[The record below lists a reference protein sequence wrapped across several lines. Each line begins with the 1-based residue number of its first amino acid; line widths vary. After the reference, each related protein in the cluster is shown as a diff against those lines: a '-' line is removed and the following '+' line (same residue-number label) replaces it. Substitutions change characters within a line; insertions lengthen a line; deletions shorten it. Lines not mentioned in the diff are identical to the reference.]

1 MSHNACGPIN
11 HRDRSSCRRGLWLL
25 VTLAMLEVVGLVGA
39 DAAADDAATQP
50 VGSSPLALLDLPQ
63 AGSLAGRLVDAPAEA
78 IGSRTTLLWQSPAFV
93 GPFEFALD
101 GIVGIRFPQS
111 EKPRLPEAAGDWRI
125 ELVSG
130 DQFAGGIE
138 SIDERHVVA
147 TIGSAAS
154 PTRLVVRR
162 DVVKSVFRDELGASF
177 VGNNGLASWQQ
188 GKPDTWRQENGR
200 LISAAP
206 GAKLF
211 REFKAGARTRYDLS
225 LSWRQRP
232 TVRIDFGN
240 GAASDSAGAYRLE
253 LSPDGMVAVREEKG
267 SAVAGDDGADLE
279 PCGELPENGLTLT
292 VFIDQDAG
300 RLAVMLPDADKP
312 IADLAIPSAG
322 GKTGGG
328 VEFTVVT
335 GTAALDSL
343 RVSPWRGGSLS
354 LDDTRA
360 GAIRLRDGELLA
372 AVVAGVEK
380 GSGVAV
386 VRAAADAAGGE
397 PRPIPLDT
405 IEEMLFPSAADV
417 AGERKVAGRR
427 GVQATDVYGS
437 RLSGKLLRVEE
448 GAVWLLHPAIEGPV
462 SMPIATLATLVSL
475 EQSAKEQ
482 KLPGRLG
489 RLACQAG
496 SLWGCLAKDDGATGG
511 DPPASA
517 AIAWQPQG
525 SLNASPIVMPE
536 DGSQPQATITYVETP
551 SGGVAASGANAI
563 GGIGGN
569 IHTVNN
575 RPAVFG
581 LIADYPA
588 QRAGVRQGEMILA
601 IAPRGDGRFVDTA
614 GLSMEDAQH
623 LLRGWVGSKLQL
635 RLQMNGQERS
645 REVGLVRQSIPQ
657 LGGNPQLLQQT
668 LEAYDRLLP
677 PEVVQVDQ
685 NAPDWFG
692 SRLIL
697 RTGETLP
704 CRVEA
709 IDDVGVRVLLQG
721 GEPTTVAADQVQA
734 VELVPAVARLLTA
747 EKIRSLT
754 MLPRSQRQ
762 QPPTHVL
769 RSVQGDYLRGRLVSM
784 DTQTVRIAV
793 EANPNGKP
801 LSIPRSDV
809 SRLIWLHPE
818 NLETPWTPPQPQG
831 GQGLFV
837 ESVSGST
844 QRLRMTATGLEG
856 NLLVG
861 TSPVV
866 GPCRIDLEKIE
877 RLLIGRAIDN
887 TPRSLPYAQW
897 KLQPAP
903 EPRNL
908 PPRNP

>member
-1 MSHNACGPIN
+1 MN
-11 HRDRSSCRRGLWLL
+11 HRDRSSCRRGPWLH
-25 VTLAMLEVVGLVGA
+25 VALAMLVVVGLVGA
-39 DAAADDAATQP
+39 DAAAEDAARQP
-50 VGSSPLALLDLPQ
+50 VGSSPLAILDLPQ

-101 GIVGIRFPQS
+101 GIVGIRFPQP
-111 EKPRLPEAAGDWRI
+111 EKRRLPEAAGDWLI

-154 PTRLVVRR
+154 PTRLMVRR
-162 DVVKSVFRDELGASF
+162 DVVKSVFRSELGATFMGSD
-177 VGNNGLASWQQ
+177 GLASWQQ
-188 GKPDTWRQENGR
+188 GKPETWRQEDGR
-200 LISAAP
+200 LISAAA

-211 REFKAGARTRYDLS
+211 REFKAGSRTRYDLS

-232 TVRIDFGN
+232 TVQIALGMD
-240 GAASDSAGAYRLE
+240 GAQEMPGAYRLE
-253 LSPDGMVAVREEKG
+253 LGPDGMVAVREKKG
-267 SAVAGDDGADLE
+267 STDGDSAADLE
-279 PCGELPENGLTLT
+279 PCGDLPENGLTLT

-328 VEFTVVT
+328 VQFTVIT

-354 LDDTRA
+354 LDDTRE

-397 PRPIPLDT
+397 PRRIPLDT

-427 GVQATDVYGS
+427 GMQATDVYGS

-448 GAVWLLHPAIEGPV
+448 GAVWLAHPAIEGPV

-475 EQSAKEQ
+475 EQPAKEQ

-489 RLACQAG
+489 RLAGQAG
-496 SLWGCLAKDDGATGG
+496 SLWGCLAKDDGVTGG
-511 DPPASA
+511 ESTAAA
-517 AIAWQPQG
+517 AIAWQPLG
-525 SLNASPIVMPE
+525 SLNASPFVMPE

-551 SGGVAASGANAI
+551 SGGVAASGADTI
-563 GGIGGN
+563 GGIGGH
-569 IHTVNN
+569 IGTVNN
-575 RPAVFG
+575 RPAVVG
-581 LIADYPA
+581 LIADSPA
-588 QRAGVRQGEMILA
+588 QRAGVRPGEMILA

-614 GLSMEDAQH
+614 GLSMEDSQH
-623 LLRGWVGSKLQL
+623 LLRGRVGSKLQL
-635 RLQMNGQERS
+635 RLQENGHEQS

-657 LGGNPQLLQQT
+657 LGGNPQLLQQA
-668 LEAYDRLLP
+668 LQAQDRLLP

-709 IDDVGVRVLLQG
+709 IDDAGVRVLMQG
-721 GEPTTVAADQVQA
+721 GEPATVAADQVQA
-734 VELVPAVARLLTA
+734 VELVPAVTRPLTA

-784 DTQTVRIAV
+784 DTQTVRITV

-844 QRLRMTATGLEG
+844 QRLRMMATGIEG

-887 TPRSLPYAQW
+887 TPRSPPYAQW

>member
-1 MSHNACGPIN
+1 
-11 HRDRSSCRRGLWLL
+11 
-25 VTLAMLEVVGLVGA
+25 
-39 DAAADDAATQP
+39 
-50 VGSSPLALLDLPQ
+50 
-63 AGSLAGRLVDAPAEA
+63 
-78 IGSRTTLLWQSPAFV
+78 LLWQSPAFV

-101 GIVGIRFPQS
+101 GIVGIRFPQP
-111 EKPRLPEAAGDWRI
+111 EKRRLPEAAGDWLI

-138 SIDERHVVA
+138 SIDEQHVVA

-154 PTRLVVRR
+154 PVRLVVRR
-162 DVVKSVFRDELGASF
+162 DAVKSVFRSELGATFIGSD
-177 VGNNGLASWQQ
+177 GLASWQQ
-188 GKPDTWRQENGR
+188 GKPGTWRQEDGR

-232 TVRIDFGN
+232 TVQIALGMG
-240 GAASDSAGAYRLE
+240 GAQEVPGAYRLE
-253 LSPDGMVAVREEKG
+253 LGPGGMVAVREEKG
-267 SAVAGDDGADLE
+267 SADGDSAADLE
-279 PCGELPENGLTLT
+279 PCGDLPENGLTLT

-312 IADLAIPSAG
+312 IADLAIPSTG

-328 VEFTVVT
+328 VQFTVVT

-360 GAIRLRDGELLA
+360 GAIRLRDGESLA
-372 AVVAGVEK
+372 AVVVGVEK
-380 GSGVAV
+380 GSAVAL

-397 PRPIPLDT
+397 PRRIPLDT

-427 GVQATDVYGS
+427 GMQATDVYGS

-448 GAVWLLHPAIEGPV
+448 GAVWLAHPAIEGPV
-462 SMPIATLATLVSL
+462 SMPIATLATLVSF
-475 EQSAKEQ
+475 EQPAKEQ
-482 KLPGRLG
+482 QLPGRLG
-489 RLACQAG
+489 QLACQAG
-496 SLWGCLAKDDGATGG
+496 TLWGCLAKDDGATGG
-511 DPPASA
+511 DPPAA
-517 AIAWQPQG
+517 VAIAWQPLG
-525 SLNASPIVMPE
+525 SLNASLFVMPE
-536 DGSQPQATITYVETP
+536 DGSQPQATITYVETRQKGT
-551 SGGVAASGANAI
+551 SSTARAII
-563 GGIGGN
+563 GGIGGA
-569 IHTVNN
+569 IETVDN
-575 RPAVFG
+575 RPAVLG
-581 LIADYPA
+581 LIAGSPA
-588 QRAGVRQGEMILA
+588 ERAGVKSGEIILA

-614 GLSMEDAQH
+614 KLSMEDTQH
-623 LLRGWVGSKLQL
+623 LLRGRVGSKLQL
-635 RLQMNGQERS
+635 RLQMNGQEQP

-657 LGGNPQLLQQT
+657 PGGNPQLLQQA
-668 LEAYDRLLP
+668 LQAQDRLLP
-677 PEVVQVDQ
+677 LEVVQVDQ

-709 IDDVGVRVLLQG
+709 IDDAVVRVLLQG
-721 GEPTTVAADQVQA
+721 GEPATVAADQVQA
-734 VELVPAVARLLTA
+734 VELVPAVTRPLTA

-793 EANPNGKP
+793 EANPKGKP

-837 ESVSGST
+837 ESVSGSN
-844 QRLRMTATGLEG
+844 QRLRMMATGVEG

-877 RLLIGRAIDN
+877 RLMIGRAIDN
-887 TPRSLPYAQW
+887 TPRSPPYAQW

-908 PPRNP
+908 PPRGR

>member
-1 MSHNACGPIN
+1 MSHDVRGHMN
-11 HRDRSSCRRGLWLL
+11 HRDRGCWLRCRWLRVLL
-25 VTLAMLEVVGLVGA
+25 VAVGLVRA
-39 DAAADDAATQP
+39 AAAADGTATEP
-50 VGSSPLALLDLPQ
+50 DGSSPLAMLDVQQ
-63 AGSLAGRLVDAPAEA
+63 AGTLAGRLLDSPAEP
-78 IGSRTTLLWQSPAFV
+78 IGSRTTFLWQSPAFV

-101 GIVGIRFPQS
+101 RIVGIRFPQS
-111 EKPRLPEAAGDWRI
+111 DESRLPEAAGDWRI
-125 ELVSG
+125 ELATG
-130 DQFAGGIE
+130 DQLVGGIE
-138 SIDERHVVA
+138 SIDERHIVA

-154 PTRLVVRR
+154 PARLVVRR
-162 DVVKSVFRDELGASF
+162 DAVKSLFHGEARATFMVSD
-177 VGNNGLASWQQ
+177 GLVSWQQ
-188 GKPDTWRQENGR
+188 GKPDTWREESGR
-200 LISAAP
+200 LISTAP

-211 REFKAGARTRYDLS
+211 RDFKSGPRTRYDLS
-225 LSWRQRP
+225 LSWKQRP
-232 TVRIDFGN
+232 TVQIAVGMG
-240 GAASDSAGAYRLE
+240 GAQEVTGAYRLE
-253 LSPDGMVAVREEKG
+253 LGPDGMVAVREEKG
-267 SAVAGDDGADLE
+267 STDGDSAADLE
-279 PCGELPENGLTLT
+279 PCGDLPADGLTLT
-292 VFIDQDAG
+292 VFVDQDAG

-328 VEFTVVT
+328 VQFTVVT

-354 LDDTRA
+354 LDDTRE
-360 GAIRLRDGELLA
+360 GAIRLRDGESLA

-380 GSGVAV
+380 GSGTAL

-397 PRPIPLDT
+397 PRRIPLDT
-405 IEEMLFPSAADV
+405 IEEMLFSSAADV
-417 AGERKVAGRR
+417 AGERKIAGRR
-427 GVQATDVYGS
+427 GLQATDVYGS
-437 RLSGKLLRVEE
+437 RLSGKLLRVEQ
-448 GAVWLLHPAIEGPV
+448 GAVWLSHPAIEDPV
-462 SMPIATLATLVSL
+462 PMPIATLATVVSL
-475 EQSAKEQ
+475 DQPAKEQ

-496 SLWGCLAKDDGATGG
+496 SLWGCLVKDDGATGG
-511 DPPASA
+511 DPPAAA
-517 AIAWQPQG
+517 AIAWQPLG
-525 SLNASPIVMPE
+525 SLNASLFVMPE
-536 DGSQPQATITYVETP
+536 DGGQPQATITYVETP
-551 SGGVAASGANAI
+551 SGDVAASGANAVGGMGSHI
-563 GGIGGN
+563 G
-569 IHTVNN
+569 TVNN
-575 RPAVFG
+575 RPAVVG
-581 LIADYPA
+581 VIAGSPA
-588 QRAGVRQGEMILA
+588 ERARVKSGEMILA

-623 LLRGWVGSKLQL
+623 LLRGRVGSKLQL
-635 RLQMNGQERS
+635 RLQENGQEKS
-645 REVGLVRQSIPQ
+645 REVGVVRQPIPQ
-657 LGGNPQLLQQT
+657 LGRNPQLLQQA
-668 LEAYDRLLP
+668 LQAHDRLLP
-677 PEVVQVDQ
+677 PEVAQVDQ
-685 NAPDWFG
+685 TAPDWFG

-709 IDDVGVRVLLQG
+709 IDDAGVRVLLQG
-721 GEPTTVAADQVQA
+721 GEPATVAADQVQA
-734 VELVPAVARLLTA
+734 VELVPGGTRPLTA
-747 EKIRSLT
+747 EKFRSLT

-793 EANPNGKP
+793 EANPKGKP

-844 QRLRMTATGLEG
+844 QRLRMTATGIEG

-887 TPRSLPYAQW
+887 TPRSPPYAQW

>member
-1 MSHNACGPIN
+1 MSHNARGPMN
-11 HRDRSSCRRGLWLL
+11 HRDRSCWRGGPWLL
-25 VTLAMLEVVGLVGA
+25 VVLAIVGLVTA
-39 DAAADDAATQP
+39 DAAADDAVTQP
-50 VGSSPLALLDLPQ
+50 VGSSPLAILDLPQ

-78 IGSRTTLLWQSPAFV
+78 IGSRTTLLWQSPAFA

-101 GIVGIRFPQS
+101 GIVGIRFPQA
-111 EKPRLPEAAGDWRI
+111 ENRRLPEAAGDWLI

-138 SIDERHVVA
+138 SIDERHVVV

-154 PTRLVVRR
+154 PARLVVRR
-162 DVVKSVFRDELGASF
+162 DVVKSVFRGELGASF
-177 VGNNGLASWQQ
+177 VGNDGLASWQQ
-188 GKPDTWRQENGR
+188 GKPETWRQENGR

-232 TVRIDFGN
+232 TVQIAVGMG
-240 GAASDSAGAYRLE
+240 GAQEMPGAYRLE
-253 LSPDGMVAVREEKG
+253 LGPDGMVAVREEKG
-267 SAVAGDDGADLE
+267 SADGDSAADLE
-279 PCGELPENGLTLT
+279 PCGDLPENGLTLT

-312 IADLAIPSAG
+312 IADLAIPSTG

-328 VEFTVVT
+328 VQFTVVT

-354 LDDTRA
+354 LDDTRD
-360 GAIRLRDGELLA
+360 GAVRLRDGASLA
-372 AVVAGVEK
+372 AVVARVDK

-386 VRAAADAAGGE
+386 VRAAAGGE
-397 PRPIPLDT
+397 PRRIPLDT

-417 AGERKVAGRR
+417 AGERKVGGRR
-427 GVQATDVYGS
+427 GMQATDVYGS

-448 GAVWLLHPAIEGPV
+448 GAVWLAHPAIEGPV

-475 EQSAKEQ
+475 EQPAKEQ

-511 DPPASA
+511 DPPAAA
-517 AIAWQPQG
+517 AIAWQPLG
-525 SLNASPIVMPE
+525 SLNASPFVMPE
-536 DGSQPQATITYVETP
+536 DGSQLEATITYVETP
-551 SGGVAASGANAI
+551 SGSVAASGANAI
-563 GGIGGN
+563 GGMGGHIG
-569 IHTVNN
+569 TVNN
-575 RPAVFG
+575 RPAVVG
-581 LIADYPA
+581 LIADSPA
-588 QRAGVRQGEMILA
+588 QRAGVRPGEMILA

-623 LLRGWVGSKLQL
+623 LLRGRVGTKLQL
-635 RLQMNGQERS
+635 RLQMNGQEQS
-645 REVGLVRQSIPQ
+645 REVSLVRQSIPQ
-657 LGGNPQLLQQT
+657 LGGNPQLLQQA
-668 LEAYDRLLP
+668 LQAQDRLLP

-709 IDDVGVRVLLQG
+709 IDDTGVRVLMQG
-721 GEPTTVAADQVQA
+721 GEPATVAADQVQA
-734 VELVPAVARLLTA
+734 VELVPAVTRPLTA

-784 DTQTVRIAV
+784 DAQTVRIAV
-793 EANPNGKP
+793 EANPKGKP

-818 NLETPWTPPQPQG
+818 NLKTPWTPPQPQG

-844 QRLRMTATGLEG
+844 QRLRMMATGIEG

-877 RLLIGRAIDN
+877 RLLIGRAIDS
-887 TPRSLPYAQW
+887 TPRSPPYAQW

>member
-1 MSHNACGPIN
+1 MN
-11 HRDRSSCRRGLWLL
+11 HRDRSCWRRGPWLL
-25 VTLAMLEVVGLVGA
+25 VVLVVLATVGFVGA
-39 DAAADDAATQP
+39 DAAAEDAATQP
-50 VGSSPLALLDLPQ
+50 VGSSPLAILDLPQ

-78 IGSRTTLLWQSPAFV
+78 IGSRTTLLWQSPAFAR
-93 GPFEFALD
+93 PFEFAMD
-101 GIVGIRFPQS
+101 GIVGIRFPQP
-111 EKPRLPEAAGDWRI
+111 ENRRHPEAAGDWRI
-125 ELVSG
+125 ELAAG
-130 DQFAGGIE
+130 DQFVGGIE
-138 SIDERHVVA
+138 SIDERHVVV
-147 TIGSAAS
+147 TIGPAEA
-154 PTRLVVRR
+154 PAKLVVRR
-162 DVVKSVFRDELGASF
+162 DAVKRMFRGETGATF
-177 VGNNGLASWQQ
+177 MGTGGLAAWQQ
-188 GKPDTWRQENGR
+188 GQPGTWQEEGGR
-200 LISAAP
+200 LTSTAP

-211 REFKAGARTRYDLS
+211 REFKSGLRTRYDIA
-225 LSWRQRP
+225 LSWQQRP
-232 TVRIDFGN
+232 HLRIAVGGSPAPDV
-240 GAASDSAGAYRLE
+240 DGAYRLE
-253 LSPDGMVAVREEKG
+253 LGPADMVAVREEKDP
-267 SAVAGDDGADLE
+267 AGGGDHRADLE

-300 RLAVMLPDADKP
+300 RLAVMLPDADMP
-312 IADLAIPSAG
+312 IADLAIPSTG

-328 VEFTVVT
+328 VQFTVVT

-354 LDDTRA
+354 LDDTCE
-360 GAIRLRDGELLA
+360 GAVRLRDGESLA

-397 PRPIPLDT
+397 PRRIPLDN

-427 GVQATDVYGS
+427 GMQATDVYGS

-448 GAVWLLHPAIEGPV
+448 GAVWLAHPAIEEPV
-462 SMPIATLATLVSL
+462 SMPIATLATVVSL
-475 EQSAKEQ
+475 EQPAKEQ

-511 DPPASA
+511 DVPAAA
-517 AIAWQPQG
+517 AIAWQPLG
-525 SLNASPIVMPE
+525 SLNASPFVMPE
-536 DGSQPQATITYVETP
+536 DGGQPQATITYVETP
-551 SGGVAASGANAI
+551 SGGVAASGTNAI
-563 GGIGGN
+563 GGMGGQIG
-569 IHTVNN
+569 TVNN
-575 RPAVFG
+575 RPAVLG
-581 LIADYPA
+581 LIPGSPA
-588 QRAGVRQGEMILA
+588 ERAGVKLGEIILA

-614 GLSMEDAQH
+614 KLSMEDTQH
-623 LLRGWVGSKLQL
+623 LLRGRVGSKLQLQL
-635 RLQMNGQERS
+635 RLQMNGQEQS

-657 LGGNPQLLQQT
+657 LGGNPQLLQQA
-668 LEAYDRLLP
+668 LQAQDRLLP

-709 IDDVGVRVLLQG
+709 IDDAGVRVLLQG
-721 GEPTTVAADQVQA
+721 GEPATVVADQVQA
-734 VELVPAVARLLTA
+734 VELVPAVTRPLTA

-784 DTQTVRIAV
+784 DTQAVRIAV
-793 EANPNGKP
+793 EANPKGKP

-818 NLETPWTPPQPQG
+818 NLETPWTPPQPKSG
-831 GQGLFV
+831 DGLLV
-837 ESVSGST
+837 ESVSGSS
-844 QRLRMTATGLEG
+844 QRLRLTATGVEG

-887 TPRSLPYAQW
+887 TPRSPPYAQW

-908 PPRNP
+908 PPRGR

>member
-1 MSHNACGPIN
+1 M
-11 HRDRSSCRRGLWLL
+11 
-25 VTLAMLEVVGLVGA
+25 VLAILAIVGLVGA
-39 DAAADDAATQP
+39 DAAADEAATQP
-50 VGSSPLALLDLPQ
+50 DGSSTLTMLDLPQ
-63 AGSLAGRLVDAPAEA
+63 AGGLAGRLIDAPAEA
-78 IGSRTTLLWQSPAFV
+78 IGSRTTLLWQSPVFT

-101 GIVGIRFPQS
+101 GIVGIRFPQA
-111 EKPRLPEAAGDWRI
+111 EKRRLPESAGDWLI

-154 PTRLVVRR
+154 PVRLVVRR
-162 DVVKSVFRDELGASF
+162 DAVKSVFRGKLGATFEGSD
-177 VGNNGLASWQQ
+177 GLASWQQ
-188 GKPDTWRQENGR
+188 GKPGTWRQEDGR
-200 LISAAP
+200 LISAEA

-211 REFKAGARTRYDLS
+211 REFKAGSRTRYDLS

-232 TVRIDFGN
+232 TVRIALGMD
-240 GAASDSAGAYRLE
+240 GAQEMPGAYRLE
-253 LSPDGMVAVREEKG
+253 LGPDGMVAVREEKG
-267 SAVAGDDGADLE
+267 SADGDSGADLE
-279 PCGELPENGLTLT
+279 PCGDLPENGLTLT

-312 IADLAIPSAG
+312 IADLVIPSTG

-328 VEFTVVT
+328 VQFTVVT

-354 LDDTRA
+354 LDDTRD
-360 GAIRLRDGELLA
+360 GAVRLRDGASLA
-372 AVVAGVEK
+372 AVVAEVDK

-386 VRAAADAAGGE
+386 VRAAAGGE
-397 PRPIPLDT
+397 PRRIPLDT

-417 AGERKVAGRR
+417 AGERKVGGRR
-427 GVQATDVYGS
+427 GMQATDVYGS

-448 GAVWLLHPAIEGPV
+448 GAVWLAHPAIEGPV
-462 SMPIATLATLVSL
+462 SMPIATLATVVSL

-511 DPPASA
+511 DPPAAA
-517 AIAWQPQG
+517 AIAWQPLG
-525 SLNASPIVMPE
+525 SLNASPFVMPE
-536 DGSQPQATITYVETP
+536 DGSQLEATITYVETP
-551 SGGVAASGANAI
+551 SGSVAASGANAI
-563 GGIGGN
+563 GGMGGHIG
-569 IHTVNN
+569 TVNN
-575 RPAVFG
+575 RPAVVG
-581 LIADYPA
+581 LIADSPA
-588 QRAGVRQGEMILA
+588 QRAGVRPGEMILA

-623 LLRGWVGSKLQL
+623 LMRGRVGSKLQL
-635 RLQMNGQERS
+635 RLQLNGQGQS
-645 REVGLVRQSIPQ
+645 REVSLVRQSIPQ
-657 LGGNPQLLQQT
+657 LGGNPQLLQQA
-668 LEAYDRLLP
+668 LQAQDRLLP
-677 PEVVQVDQ
+677 PEVAQVDQ

-709 IDDVGVRVLLQG
+709 IDDTGVRVLMQG
-721 GEPTTVAADQVQA
+721 GEPATVAADQVQA
-734 VELVPAVARLLTA
+734 VELVPAVTRPLTA

-784 DTQTVRIAV
+784 DAQTVRIAV
-793 EANPNGKP
+793 EANPKGKP

-818 NLETPWTPPQPQG
+818 NLKTPWTPPQPQG

-844 QRLRMTATGLEG
+844 QRLRMMATGIER

-866 GPCRIDLEKIE
+866 GRCRIDLETIE
-877 RLLIGRAIDN
+877 QLLIGRAIDS
-887 TPRSLPYAQW
+887 TPRSPPYAQW

>member
-50 VGSSPLALLDLPQ
+50 VGSSPLAILDLPQ

-101 GIVGIRFPQS
+101 GIVGIRFPQP
-111 EKPRLPEAAGDWRI
+111 EKRRLPEAAGDWLI

-138 SIDERHVVA
+138 SIDERNVVA

-154 PTRLVVRR
+154 PVRLVLRR
-162 DVVKSVFRDELGASF
+162 DAVKSVFRGELGASF
-177 VGNNGLASWQQ
+177 VGNDGLASWQQ
-188 GKPDTWRQENGR
+188 GKPETWRQENGR

-232 TVRIDFGN
+232 TVQIALGMG
-240 GAASDSAGAYRLE
+240 GAQEVPGAYRLE
-253 LSPDGMVAVREEKG
+253 LGPGGMVAVREEKG
-267 SAVAGDDGADLE
+267 SADGDSAADLE
-279 PCGELPENGLTLT
+279 PCGDLPENGLTLT

-312 IADLAIPSAG
+312 IADLAIPSTG
-322 GKTGGG
+322 EKTGGG
-328 VEFTVVT
+328 VQFTVVT

-360 GAIRLRDGELLA
+360 GAIRLRDGESLA
-372 AVVAGVEK
+372 AVVVGVEK
-380 GSGVAV
+380 GSAVAL

-397 PRPIPLDT
+397 PRRIPLDT

-427 GVQATDVYGS
+427 GMQATDMYGS
-437 RLSGKLLRVEE
+437 RLSGKLLRVEQ
-448 GAVWLLHPAIEGPV
+448 GTVWLAHPAIEGPV
-462 SMPIATLATLVSL
+462 SIPIATLATVVSL

-489 RLACQAG
+489 RLAGQAG
-496 SLWGCLAKDDGATGG
+496 SLWGCLVRGGEAGGG

-563 GGIGGN
+563 GGMGGH

-581 LIADYPA
+581 LIADSPA

-623 LLRGWVGSKLQL
+623 LLRGRVGSKLQL
-635 RLQMNGQERS
+635 RLQEYGQEQS
-645 REVGLVRQSIPQ
+645 REVGLVRQSIAQ
-657 LGGNPQLLQQT
+657 LGGNPQLLQQA
-668 LEAYDRLLP
+668 LQAQDRLLP

-709 IDDVGVRVLLQG
+709 IDDAGVRVLMQG
-721 GEPTTVAADQVQA
+721 GEPATVAADQVQA
-734 VELVPAVARLLTA
+734 VELVPAVTRPLTA

-844 QRLRMTATGLEG
+844 QRLRMMATGIEG

>member
-50 VGSSPLALLDLPQ
+50 VGSSPLAILDLPQ

-101 GIVGIRFPQS
+101 GIVGIRFPQA
-111 EKPRLPEAAGDWRI
+111 ENRRLPEAAGDWLI

-154 PTRLVVRR
+154 PARLVVRR
-162 DVVKSVFRDELGASF
+162 DVVKSVFRGELGASF
-177 VGNNGLASWQQ
+177 VGNDGLASWQQ

-232 TVRIDFGN
+232 TVQIALGMG
-240 GAASDSAGAYRLE
+240 GAQEMPGAYRLE
-253 LSPDGMVAVREEKG
+253 LGPGGMVAVREEKG
-267 SAVAGDDGADLE
+267 SADGDSGADLE
-279 PCGELPENGLTLT
+279 PCGDLPENGLTLT

-312 IADLAIPSAG
+312 IADLVIPSTG

-328 VEFTVVT
+328 VQFTVVT

-354 LDDTRA
+354 LDDTRD
-360 GAIRLRDGELLA
+360 GAVRLRDGASLA
-372 AVVAGVEK
+372 AVVARVDK

-386 VRAAADAAGGE
+386 VRAAAGGE
-397 PRPIPLDT
+397 PRRIPLDT

-417 AGERKVAGRR
+417 AGERKVGGRR
-427 GVQATDVYGS
+427 GMQATDVYGS

-448 GAVWLLHPAIEGPV
+448 GAVWLAHPAIEGPV
-462 SMPIATLATLVSL
+462 SMPIATLATVVSL
-475 EQSAKEQ
+475 EQPAKEQ

-511 DPPASA
+511 DPPAAA
-517 AIAWQPQG
+517 AIAWQPLG
-525 SLNASPIVMPE
+525 SLNASLFVMPE
-536 DGSQPQATITYVETP
+536 DGGQPQATITYVETP

-563 GGIGGN
+563 GGMGGHIG
-569 IHTVNN
+569 TVNN
-575 RPAVFG
+575 RPAVVG
-581 LIADYPA
+581 LIADSPA
-588 QRAGVRQGEMILA
+588 QRAGVRPGEMILA

-623 LLRGWVGSKLQL
+623 LLRGRVGTKLQL
-635 RLQMNGQERS
+635 RLQMNGQEQS
-645 REVGLVRQSIPQ
+645 REVSLVRQSIPQ
-657 LGGNPQLLQQT
+657 LGGNPQLLQQA
-668 LEAYDRLLP
+668 LQAQDRLLP

-709 IDDVGVRVLLQG
+709 IDDTGVRVLLQG
-721 GEPTTVAADQVQA
+721 GEPATVAADQVQA
-734 VELVPAVARLLTA
+734 VELVPAVTRPLTA

-793 EANPNGKP
+793 EANPKGKP

-844 QRLRMTATGLEG
+844 QRLRMMATGIER

-877 RLLIGRAIDN
+877 RLLIGRAIDS
-887 TPRSLPYAQW
+887 TPRSPPYAQW

>member
-25 VTLAMLEVVGLVGA
+25 VVLATMALVGT

-50 VGSSPLALLDLPQ
+50 VGSSPLAILDLPQ

-101 GIVGIRFPQS
+101 GIVGIRFPRD
-111 EKPRLPEAAGDWRI
+111 ERRLPEAAGDWLI

-177 VGNNGLASWQQ
+177 VGNDGLASWQQ
-188 GKPDTWRQENGR
+188 GKPGTWRQENGR

-232 TVRIDFGN
+232 TVQIAVGMG
-240 GAASDSAGAYRLE
+240 GAQEMPGAYRLE
-253 LSPDGMVAVREEKG
+253 LGPGGMVAVREAKG
-267 SAVAGDDGADLE
+267 SADGDSAADLE
-279 PCGELPENGLTLT
+279 PCGDLPENGLTLT

-312 IADLAIPSAG
+312 IADLAIPSTG

-328 VEFTVVT
+328 VQFTVVT

-354 LDDTRA
+354 LDDTRE

-397 PRPIPLDT
+397 PRRIPLDT

-427 GVQATDVYGS
+427 GMQATDVYGS

-448 GAVWLLHPAIEGPV
+448 GAVWLAHPAIEGPV

-475 EQSAKEQ
+475 EQPAKEQ

-489 RLACQAG
+489 RLACEAG
-496 SLWGCLAKDDGATGG
+496 SLWGCLAKNDGATGG
-511 DPPASA
+511 DPPAAA
-517 AIAWQPQG
+517 AIAWQPLG
-525 SLNASPIVMPE
+525 SLNASPFVMPE
-536 DGSQPQATITYVETP
+536 DGSQPEGTITYVETP

-563 GGIGGN
+563 GGMGGHIG
-569 IHTVNN
+569 TVNN
-575 RPAVFG
+575 RPAVVG
-581 LIADYPA
+581 LIADSPA
-588 QRAGVRQGEMILA
+588 QRAGVRPGEMILA

-614 GLSMEDAQH
+614 GLSMEDSQH
-623 LLRGWVGSKLQL
+623 LLRGRVGSKLQL
-635 RLQMNGQERS
+635 RLQMNGQEQS
-645 REVGLVRQSIPQ
+645 REVDLVRQSIPQ
-657 LGGNPQLLQQT
+657 LGGNPQLLQQA
-668 LEAYDRLLP
+668 LQAQDRLLP

-709 IDDVGVRVLLQG
+709 IDDAGVRVLMQG
-721 GEPTTVAADQVQA
+721 GEPATVAADQVQA
-734 VELVPAVARLLTA
+734 VELVPAVTRPLTA

-793 EANPNGKP
+793 EANPKGKP

-844 QRLRMTATGLEG
+844 QRLRMMATGIEG